1 MARID
6 DGGER
11 RVRRGREA
19 RCRTTGLRAGA
30 ALAATLLLGLLL
42 ALPAVAAPAVF
53 GTLDRL
59 ALDIRGAMAHV
70 ARLRDRLDE
79 GGFGDASSLSP
90 AAEVAGIADGR
101 FGSTVASLRWA
112 SRGLDRRLALLR
124 ATVGTPDSP
133 EKAEI
138 LLVMRVELS
147 SLLWTLEELGG
158 SAAETPQ
165 APTATERA
173 LALDQLNASL
183 EQLAIATSAMA
194 GFDWGSF

>member
-1 MARID
+1 
-6 DGGER
+6 
-11 RVRRGREA
+11 
-19 RCRTTGLRAGA
+19 
-30 ALAATLLLGLLL
+30 
-42 ALPAVAAPAVF
+42 
-53 GTLDRL
+53 
-59 ALDIRGAMAHV
+59 
-70 ARLRDRLDE
+70 
-79 GGFGDASSLSP
+79 
-90 AAEVAGIADGR
+90 
-101 FGSTVASLRWA
+101 
-112 SRGLDRRLALLR
+112 LLR

>member
-1 MARID
+1 M
-6 DGGER
+6 
-11 RVRRGREA
+11 
-19 RCRTTGLRAGA
+19 
-30 ALAATLLLGLLL
+30 AATLLLGLLL

>member
-1 MARID
+1 M
-6 DGGER
+6 
-11 RVRRGREA
+11 RRGREA

>member
-1 MARID
+1 MA
-6 DGGER
+6 
-11 RVRRGREA
+11 
-19 RCRTTGLRAGA
+19 
-30 ALAATLLLGLLL
+30 LLLGLLL
-42 ALPAVAAPAVF
+42 AFPAAAAPAVF

-79 GGFGDASSLSP
+79 RPSGPISGTSP
-90 AAEVAGIADGR
+90 AAEMAGIADGR
-101 FGSTVASLRWA
+101 FASTVASLRWA

-147 SLLWTLEELGG
+147 SLLWTIEELGG
-158 SAAETPQ
+158 SAVEPPEPAS
-165 APTATERA
+165 AAGRA
-173 LALDQLNASL
+173 VALDQLNASL

-194 GFDWGSF
+194 GFDWGDL

>member
-1 MARID
+1 MA
-6 DGGER
+6 
-11 RVRRGREA
+11 
-19 RCRTTGLRAGA
+19 
-30 ALAATLLLGLLL
+30 LLLGLLL
-42 ALPAVAAPAVF
+42 AWPAAAAPAVF

-70 ARLRDRLDE
+70 ARLRDRLDDRLSADLS
-79 GGFGDASSLSP
+79 GASP

-124 ATVGTPDSP
+124 ATVGVPESP
-133 EKAEI
+133 EMAEI

-147 SLLWTLEELGG
+147 SLLWTIEELGDG
-158 SAAETPQ
+158 TAGVVEPPTAAE
-165 APTATERA
+165 RA
-173 LALDQLNASL
+173 VVLDQLNASL

-194 GFDWGSF
+194 GFDWGDL